1 MSLWY
6 INTKEIRKK
15 GQNTVIRN
23 KYLAQKNKFYVSFT
37 TFENTEVTGSNIF
50 NF

>member
-6 INTKEIRKK
+6 INTKVLWKK
-15 GQNTVIRN
+15 GQNTVNQN
-23 KYLAQKNKFYVSFT
+23 KYLAQKNKFYVSFI
-37 TFENTEVTGSNIF
+37 TFENTEVTGSNMF